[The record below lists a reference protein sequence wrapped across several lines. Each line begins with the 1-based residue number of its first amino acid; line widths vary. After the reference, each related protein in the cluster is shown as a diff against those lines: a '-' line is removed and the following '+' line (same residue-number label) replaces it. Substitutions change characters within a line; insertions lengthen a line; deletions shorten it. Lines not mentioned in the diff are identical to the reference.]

1 MVLYSDITFPIFRMK
16 LRLFTLAAATLLMTA
31 CSITNSPQKLADGTE
46 TTNRIIKVSLSNWKF
61 SPNDIQVK
69 KGEKVTLELK
79 DVEGTHGIAIPGL
92 GVSTGKMEPGQTLD
106 IEIPTDTIGKY
117 KFFCNVP
124 CGEGHADMKGAI
136 TVTE

>member
-1 MVLYSDITFPIFRMK
+1 MK
-16 LRLFTLAAATLLMTA
+16 LRYSALAAILVLTTA

-46 TTNRIIKVSLSNWKF
+46 TTNRIIKVSLSNWEF
-61 SPNDIQVK
+61 SPKDIQVK

-79 DVEGTHGIAIPGL
+79 DVEGTHGVAIPGL
-92 GVSTGKMEPGQTLD
+92 GVSTGAMEPGQTLD
-106 IEIPTDTIGKY
+106 IEIPTDTTGKF

-124 CGEGHADMKGAI
+124 CGEGHAEMKGAI